1 MERAVLKYMSLFYD
15 KDEYELATST
25 EMESL
30 LAELPFDL
38 IKESIIEQINDPV
51 NSSTNYID
59 VILDKC
65 EVYREEFKDNEEL
78 IAELN
83 EKLIEFFTFIMD
95 NINNKFELS
104 INLERI
110 SSYSNAVDIGESIY
124 KYFILRYHKN
134 ITRFFTKYIFN
145 NKRVICEHFSDSLNQ
160 KKDVSTLAYKKQIK
174 NPEDLCIITNLS
186 SIIKYIIDLDIDP
199 IDFINLSANQEN
211 YDACVI
217 KGLISSSRLIG
228 DFVPSYIN
236 LCVDSH
242 DYILDELHTDIRL
255 KIMKKIE
262 K

>member
-1 MERAVLKYMSLFYD
+1 MSLFYD
-15 KDEYELATST
+15 KDEYEITTST
-25 EMESL
+25 EMETL

-38 IKESIIEQINDPV
+38 IKESIIDQINDPV

-65 EVYREEFKDNEEL
+65 ELYKDEFKENEEL
-78 IAELN
+78 ISELN
-83 EKLIEFFTFIMD
+83 EKLIEFFTFIME
-95 NINNKFELS
+95 NINNKFDLGLDVQE
-104 INLERI
+104 IAT
-110 SSYSNAVDIGESIY
+110 YTNAVDIGESIY

-145 NKRVICEHFSDSLNQ
+145 NKKSICEYYSDSTNQ
-160 KKDVSTLAYKKQIK
+160 KKDVSTLAYKKHIK

-186 SIIKYIIDLDIDP
+186 SIIKYIIDLETEP
-199 IDFINLSANQEN
+199 IDFIELSASSEN
-211 YDACVI
+211 YDASVI
-217 KGLISSSRLIG
+217 KELINSGRLIG
-228 DFVPSYIN
+228 NFVPAYID